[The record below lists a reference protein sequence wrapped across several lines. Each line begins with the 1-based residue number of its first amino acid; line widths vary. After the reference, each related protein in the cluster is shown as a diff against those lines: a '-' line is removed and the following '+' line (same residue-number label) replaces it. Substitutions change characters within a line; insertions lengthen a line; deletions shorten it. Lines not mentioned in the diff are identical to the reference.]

1 MFRGTCIMTASME
14 AHCLSFREIPHT
26 SKFFESFLENFDSV
40 ASFYAH
46 PPTAQGIV
54 AAAREVRLD
63 PPVRRSVVE
72 ILREQNSGFAPGQK
86 LSPEVSAN
94 LDRLAGG
101 AAAIVT
107 GQQVGLFSGPAY
119 TFYKAVSAAR
129 TAAQARIDAVPIF
142 WLATEDHDLAEVN
155 HTSWVTRN
163 GLARYEL
170 PAAAADS
177 GRHVG
182 EVRLGDAIQSLADS
196 AAQTLEGPAAEEVGR
211 ALRESYS
218 SEETYGSAFG
228 KLMARFLAP
237 RGIIFIDPFDAR
249 LHRLCAYVYRRAIED
264 AAVLSDAL
272 LGRTQ
277 ELESRGFH
285 AQVKVTRETTL
296 LFLDVQ
302 GRREPIRLRNGKFS
316 AGPAEFSRDELLAEL
331 ARNPQAFTP
340 SALLRPIVQ
349 DSLLPTAAYFGG
361 PAEIAYWAQ
370 SQVVYRHILGRMP
383 ALLPR
388 ASFTLVTEPLTR
400 FLGHYGL
407 DFRDLFRGPQHVRL
421 AMEQKSIP
429 AGLAERFDAAEK
441 NLGAMLKEFTEPLRQ
456 LDSTLL
462 ETLESAER
470 KILHQ
475 LAQLRGKAGRAE
487 NFRSGVLDRK
497 ERILFDSLYP
507 DGGLQERT
515 LSLLPFLAAHG
526 PELLDELA
534 RLSSVPGTEA
544 APPWASQHH
553 VLYL

>member
-1 MFRGTCIMTASME
+1 MTTSME
-14 AHCLSFREIPHT
+14 AHCLSFREVPHT
-26 SKFFESFLENFDSV
+26 SKLFDSFLENFDSV
-40 ASFYAH
+40 ASFYGH
-46 PPTAQGIV
+46 PPTAQGIA

-63 PPVRRSVVE
+63 SPVRRSVVE

-129 TAAQARIDAVPIF
+129 TATQAGIDAVPIF

-170 PAAAADS
+170 PAAAADV

-196 AAQTLEGPAAEEVGR
+196 AAQTLEGPAAEEVAR

-218 SEETYGSAFG
+218 SADTYGSAFG

-249 LHRLCAYVYRRAIED
+249 LHRICAHVYRRAIED

-272 LGRTQ
+272 LSRAQ

-302 GRREPIRLRNGKFS
+302 GRREPVRLRNGKFF

-331 ARNPQAFTP
+331 EKNPQAFTP
-340 SALLRPIVQ
+340 SALLRPVVQ
-349 DSLLPTAAYFGG
+349 DSLLPTGAYFGG

-370 SQVVYRHILGRMP
+370 SQVVYQHILGRMP

-388 ASFTLVTEPLTR
+388 ASFTLVTEPLAR

-407 DFRDLFRGPQHVRL
+407 DFRDLFRGPQHVRS

-441 NLGAMLKEFTEPLRQ
+441 NLRAMLKEFTEPLRQ

-462 ETLESAER
+462 ETLEGAER

-475 LAQLRGKAGRAE
+475 FTQLRGKAGRAE

-534 RLSSVPGTEA
+534 RLSAVPGTEA
-544 APPWASQHH
+544 APPCASQHH